1 MQVKACRLSFAPAP
15 EIRANNARLNKT
27 YFFNPLPYM
36 PTLHTAIPLPRID
49 VEAEQKKNLAPM
61 VVIEF
66 RKPGDGVEGA
76 YDRWIVPAPTDAKS
90 IPASPLLAVELEME
104 REGRRIEWDD
114 KRIRSWNEED
124 RLERDE
130 FFAVI
135 TEEGWL
141 RRQLQVSLRLL

>member
-1 MQVKACRLSFAPAP
+1 
-15 EIRANNARLNKT
+15 
-27 YFFNPLPYM
+27 M

-141 RRQLQVSLRLL
+141 RRQLKVSLRLL